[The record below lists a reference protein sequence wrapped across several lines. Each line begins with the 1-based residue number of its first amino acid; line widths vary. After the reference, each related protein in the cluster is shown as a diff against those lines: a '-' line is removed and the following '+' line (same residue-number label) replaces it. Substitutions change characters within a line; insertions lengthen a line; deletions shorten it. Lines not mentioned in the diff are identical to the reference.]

1 MDKVELQKLREEYS
15 LSSLDESDVLQ
26 NPIEQFKQWI
36 QEALKAGVPEP
47 NAMNLATVDKDGK
60 PHSRIVLLK
69 GFDEKGFVFFTNYAS
84 DKGREIEANPNVSL
98 CFFWIELERQVRIDG
113 VAKKIS
119 KEESE
124 AYFKSRPN
132 KSQIGALASN
142 QSEVV
147 ENRLFLEQKFEKL
160 EAKFTEGEVPMP
172 ETWGGY
178 VIKPSALEFW
188 QGRRSRLHDRIK
200 YEWKAD
206 NWIIKRLS
214 P

>member
-1 MDKVELQKLREEYS
+1 MDKIELQKLREDYS

-47 NAMNLATVDKDGK
+47 NAMNLATVDNEGR

-69 GFDEKGFVFFTNYAS
+69 GFDENGFVFFTNYAS
-84 DKGREIEANPNVSL
+84 DKGREIEANHNVSI

-113 VAKKIS
+113 VAKKIT
-119 KEESE
+119 KAESE
-124 AYFKSRPN
+124 AYFKSRPH
-132 KSQIGALASN
+132 KSQVGALASN

-160 EAKFTEGEVPMP
+160 EAEFVEGEVPMP

-178 VIKPSALEFW
+178 VIEPSVIEFW

-200 YEWKAD
+200 YERKAD

>member
-15 LSSLDESDVLQ
+15 LSSLDESDVSQ
-26 NPIEQFKQWI
+26 NPIDQFKQWI
-36 QEALKAGVPEP
+36 EEALKAGVPEP
-47 NAMNLATVDKDGK
+47 NAMNLATVDKKGR

-69 GFDEKGFVFFTNYAS
+69 GFDENGFVFFTNYAS
-84 DKGREIEANPNVSL
+84 DKGKEIEENPHVSL
-98 CFFWIELERQVRIDG
+98 CFFWIELERQIRIDG

-119 KEESE
+119 KVESE
-124 AYFKSRPN
+124 AYFKSRPHM
-132 KSQIGALASN
+132 SQIGALASN
-142 QSEVV
+142 QSEIV

-172 ETWGGY
+172 ESWGGY
-178 VIKPSALEFW
+178 VIDPSALEFW
-188 QGRRSRLHDRIK
+188 QGRRSRLHDRVK

-206 NWIIKRLS
+206 NWIINRLS

>member
-15 LSSLDESDVLQ
+15 LSSLDESDVSQ
-26 NPIEQFKQWI
+26 NPIDQFKQWI
-36 QEALKAGVPEP
+36 EEALKAGVPEP
-47 NAMNLATVDKDGK
+47 NAMNLATVDKKGR

-69 GFDEKGFVFFTNYAS
+69 GFDENGFVFFTNYAS
-84 DKGREIEANPNVSL
+84 DKGKEIEENPHVSL
-98 CFFWIELERQVRIDG
+98 CFFWIELERQIRIDG

-119 KEESE
+119 KVESE
-124 AYFKSRPN
+124 AYFKSRPHM
-132 KSQIGALASN
+132 SQVGALASN
-142 QSEVV
+142 QSEIV

-172 ETWGGY
+172 ESWGGY
-178 VIKPSALEFW
+178 VIDPSALEFW
-188 QGRRSRLHDRIK
+188 QGRRSRLHDRVK

-206 NWIIKRLS
+206 NWIINRLS

>member
-124 AYFKSRPN
+124 AYFKSRPH